1 MILLISSVTCGER
14 YCPVIL
20 SNGDF
25 SIFLMMEQSHSKVVG
40 KVLPI
45 CKMFVKLAS
54 PPTVWALCTQPDMD
68 LILSQTSGLSSK
80 LLVALYASLKTAHL
94 KLN

>member
-1 MILLISSVTCGER
+1 MESV
-14 YCPVIL
+14 CPVIL

-25 SIFLMMEQSHSKVVG
+25 SIFLMMEQSHGKVVG

-54 PPTVWALCTQPDMD
+54 PPAVWALCTQPDTD
-68 LILSQTSGLSSK
+68 LILNQISGLS
-80 LLVALYASLKTAHL
+80 LKVLAFGCTIR
-94 KLN
+94 